1 MVAFVVKASVRNE
14 FEEHISLPYIH
25 SVILLV
31 FLCVLYNFYLTL
43 LVSVNIAWISETVK
57 LKASPCE
64 QEWPCLV
71 TIASSLPSAFQF
83 EKFHMK
89 INMDINWF

>member
-1 MVAFVVKASVRNE
+1 MVAFVVKASVKNE

-43 LVSVNIAWISETVK
+43 LVSVNIA
-57 LKASPCE
+57 
-64 QEWPCLV
+64 
-71 TIASSLPSAFQF
+71 
-83 EKFHMK
+83 
-89 INMDINWF
+89 